1 MKRSCILTDQILNSR
16 ILLPNSHQN
25 IRNESSTQYYIWKR
39 DFAKDTKNSKHFK
52 IQKLQTKT
60 QQHISSHFK
69 AHSYS
74 PRKVKEKELFRPLQF
89 KNEDNKDDE
98 SIGID
103 LVGKIDKS
111 NRFTKR

>member
-1 MKRSCILTDQILNSR
+1 MKRSCILTDQLLNSR
-16 ILLPNSHQN
+16 ILQNSHQN

-52 IQKLQTKT
+52 SQKLQTKT
-60 QQHISSHFK
+60 QHISSHFK

-111 NRFTKR
+111 NRFNMR